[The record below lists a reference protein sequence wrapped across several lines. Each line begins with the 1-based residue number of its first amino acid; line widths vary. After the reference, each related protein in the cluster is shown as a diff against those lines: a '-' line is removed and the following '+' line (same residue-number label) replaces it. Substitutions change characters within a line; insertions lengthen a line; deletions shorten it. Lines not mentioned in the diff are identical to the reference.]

1 MTEKIPGEDE
11 IRGPTLGPQ
20 ERQQLPDQAPSGK
33 EFGPLMEKGE
43 GIVSPESGN
52 QISPMELGQTGQQQE
67 VTPQTLQE
75 GLQRV
80 GEKSEALQGI
90 ITPSRY
96 DELSTGQ
103 KSLLHTK
110 LTQFSEHMKGL
121 ADQTG
126 VAYQG
131 EVPKGSAMQAAKTY
145 IGWLTNGQ
153 ATIQNVANQIGSAK
167 PGSLSVAD
175 MLRAQAKLVAAER
188 AINFASAVAG
198 KGTDFIKQ
206 MMQTQI

>member
-1 MTEKIPGEDE
+1 MTEPIPGKSD
-11 IRGPTLGPQ
+11 ITGPKIGPQ
-20 ERQQLPDQAPSGK
+20 ERQEIPDQAPSGK
-33 EFGPLMEKGE
+33 EFGALMEQGE
-43 GIVSPESGN
+43 GIVSPESGE
-52 QISPMELGQTGQQQE
+52 QVSPMELGQVAQPQE

-75 GLQRV
+75 GIQRIGDKTQTLQ
-80 GEKSEALQGI
+80 SI
-90 ITPSRY
+90 ITPERF
-96 DELSTGQ
+96 DELSPGQ
-103 KSLLHTK
+103 KSLLHMK
-110 LTQFSEHMKGL
+110 LTQFSEHVKGL

-126 VAYQG
+126 VPYQG
-131 EVPKGSAMQAAKTY
+131 EVPKGSAMQGLKTY

-153 ATIQNVANQIGSAK
+153 ATIQNVADQIGSSK